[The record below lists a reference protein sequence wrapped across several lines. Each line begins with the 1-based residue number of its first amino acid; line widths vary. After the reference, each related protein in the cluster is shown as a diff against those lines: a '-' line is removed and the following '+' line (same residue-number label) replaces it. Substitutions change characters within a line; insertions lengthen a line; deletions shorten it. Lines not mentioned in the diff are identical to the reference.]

1 MSISSSSKGAAI
13 VTGSAQ
19 GIGLAIARKLAE
31 DGYGVVLADVSAKEK
46 LLAEAVDTIKSKG
59 FRATS
64 TIADVS
70 VEQDVKNL
78 VQKAVSEFEYVDVVR
93 GAMC

>member
-1 MSISSSSKGAAI
+1 MSIYSSSKGAAI

-19 GIGLAIARKLAE
+19 GIGLAIAQKLAE

-46 LLAEAVDTIKSKG
+46 ILAEAVDAIRSKG

-64 TIADVS
+64 TVADVS
-70 VEQDVKNL
+70 IEQDVKNL
-78 VQKAVSEFEYVDVVR
+78 VQKAVLEFECVDVVR
-93 GAMC
+93 GTVC